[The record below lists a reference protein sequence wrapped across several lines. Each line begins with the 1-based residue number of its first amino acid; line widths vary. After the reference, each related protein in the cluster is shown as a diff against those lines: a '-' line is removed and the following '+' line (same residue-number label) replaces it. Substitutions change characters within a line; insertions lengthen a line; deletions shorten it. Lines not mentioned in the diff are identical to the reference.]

1 MKIRY
6 AARSHVGRVRENN
19 EDNLF
24 LDGLSLP
31 LDIQK
36 RSFSVDGL
44 ARSPAVL
51 AVCDGM
57 GGEEAGETASQLA
70 VDTLAVHREQ
80 LLTGVPLDKAVQ
92 SYVTAANHAIYQTG
106 LRRSGTTLALA
117 VIRDRAVYCFN
128 MGDSRIYAL
137 RRNRF
142 WQVTHDH
149 TLAEERRQLGET
161 NVQGLSHI
169 LTRCIGIGGRQE
181 AEGYPALAGGLRLLI
196 CSDGLKL
203 PPEQLRQLLSGKGE
217 LSGIADALLA
227 AALEAGGSDN
237 VTLIV
242 ADVERA
248 PLFSISQFGFMCPNG
263 HNK

>member
-6 AARSHVGRVRENN
+6 AARSHVGKVRENN
-19 EDNLF
+19 EDDLF
-24 LDGLSLP
+24 LDGLTLP
-31 LDIQK
+31 PDLQK
-36 RSFSVDGL
+36 RSFSADGL
-44 ARSPAVL
+44 ALSPAVF

-57 GGEEAGETASQLA
+57 GGEEAGEVASRLA
-70 VDTLAVHREQ
+70 VETLAAHREQ
-80 LLTGVPLDKAVQ
+80 LLSGVPLAEAVQ
-92 SYVTAANHAIYQTG
+92 NYVAAASDAIHQTG
-106 LRRSGTTLALA
+106 RYRTGTTLALA
-117 VIRDRAVYCFN
+117 VIRDRAVHCFN
-128 MGDSRIYAL
+128 MGDSPIYAL

-149 TLAEERRQLGET
+149 TLAEERRRLGDA
-161 NVQGLSHI
+161 NVQGFSHI
-169 LTRCIGIGGRQE
+169 LTRCIGIGGRQQ
-181 AEGYPALAGGLRLLI
+181 AEEYPPLAGGLRLLI

-203 PPEQLRQLLSGKGE
+203 PLEQLRQLLSGRGE

-248 PLFSISQFGFMCPNG
+248 PLFSIRTGSR
-263 HNK
+263 